1 MRVYHE
7 RMHVPFSWWLI
18 GLITIILLATEVIPG
33 WPVAVQV
40 MIYVVLVGGVALLL
54 VNWGR
59 LSVDVGAGELRAGRA
74 RLPLTAIGEVTALD
88 EAQTRALRGP
98 RADPAAYLMIR
109 PYLRH
114 SVYVE
119 VASPQRPAPPPA
131 VHGNPLLQWRQKRRW
146 HRLSL
151 AADAPYWL
159 VGTRH
164 PAALAAA
171 IHGPR
176 PAARTDGATMG

>member
-7 RMHVPFSWWLI
+7 RLYVPFSWWLI
-18 GLITIILLATEVIPG
+18 GLVTVILLATEVIPG
-33 WPVAVQV
+33 WPVPVQV
-40 MIYVVLVGGVALLL
+40 LIYVVLVGGVTLLL
-54 VNWGR
+54 LNWGR
-59 LSVDVGAGELRAGRA
+59 LSVDVSAEELRAGRA

-88 EAQTRALRGP
+88 EAQSRVLRGP
-98 RADPAAYLMIR
+98 RADPAAFLMIR
-109 PYLRH
+109 PYLRQ

-119 VASPQRPAPPPA
+119 VASPRRPEPPLA
-131 VHGNPLLQWRQKRRW
+131 GHGNRLLRWRQERRW
-146 HRLSL
+146 RRLSL